1 MHTNAYHEQ
10 QNADG
15 NGMACPLMKRHN
27 ITEYDGSE
35 AVMSLNSIAQHADSD
50 DETILKTRLFDVI
63 MQSCGVIIDL
73 RNSMMRLA
81 FPVRRP

>member
-35 AVMSLNSIAQHADSD
+35 AVMLSLIH
-50 DETILKTRLFDVI
+50 I
-63 MQSCGVIIDL
+63 
-73 RNSMMRLA
+73 
-81 FPVRRP
+81 